1 MKILEQIQKAMVLLM
16 FFVIVLSSQS
26 LDTLKIKIGEEAPT
40 FYLRTLTGEDFY
52 LRDYSGEKLRQPWKH
67 KEKYTIILSFFAT
80 WCVPCQLEI
89 PILQQWTKEQSDTS
103 MKVMLI
109 DVAEKQ
115 NEVAPF
121 IKKKGYTL
129 PVLLDVYNMVADK
142 QFGIKSLPHLV
153 IIDPQGYVR
162 LINKG
167 FKDEKT
173 LRLHLD
179 ETMAEI
185 RKESKAVP
193 IEKENIK

>member
-1 MKILEQIQKAMVLLM
+1 MKISEQIQKAIVFLM

-26 LDTLKIKIGEEAPT
+26 LDTLKIKVGEEAPT

-67 KEKYTIILSFFAT
+67 KDKYTVILSFFAT

-89 PILQQWTKEQSDTS
+89 PILHQWVKEQSDS
-103 MKVMLI
+103 SLKVLLI

-153 IIDPQGYVR
+153 IIDPNGYVR
-162 LINKG
+162 LITKG

-185 RKESKAVP
+185 RKGTEAAP
-193 IEKENIK
+193 EEKEKLK